1 MREIT
6 LLCSSAA
13 TGLSKAAESLGAL
26 SGIKVL
32 DLEEVLKTEVVD
44 WAQHKGSP
52 RTMGTICSQSDRDTV
67 LDYWQEAFQI
77 SVAGLLDSHKS
88 AKLVLACHLTLFS
101 PSRLEFYSPP
111 ILRELLTSRE
121 VKVTRVI
128 VLIDDIYDMHA
139 RLSDPGNLYNPVKAL
154 QEHSQHATKLT
165 GGKAPGINDFS
176 DGEMT
181 SLGVEITIKNLL
193 RLLHWR
199 RAEMIAAEEMARNLG
214 AELTVLAVKHEMAS
228 LTELVVNK
236 DSVPVYLSHK
246 ISEPRGFNMERA
258 RAGHPNEWPELTN
271 DVNGIAATMRAQ
283 SVILVQPTAIDELRF
298 KSNTQHKDRLDRY
311 SGELADRWPV
321 PNGSIYSAISPE
333 APNHTH
339 MIDASLF
346 DHDRYRHGLFGLLQ
360 HTIYDEIAF
369 RDHLLVSCNAGLLI
383 YRPTAIEPRISGGVE
398 AEVAHWAATTHAS
411 GRPVRPAAFIHVS
424 SELVGLLQKTSNAQ
438 MERALIRQFSDV
450 LEAEYGQS
458 EIDGI
463 WDAVVRAPG
472 QLEDVEQ
479 LLSVHLRRSG
489 PGGLRP
495 RFDAAID
502 QALCLLVSS
511 ICRVGATAASKAA
524 HFVAESEAESTD
536 ALFLAGVARFFR
548 EPTNREFDLANENL
562 IAALLRM
569 SGAASSVDLVRE
581 LAGYKLVD

>member
-6 LLCSSAA
+6 LLCSAAA
-13 TGLSKAAESLGAL
+13 TGLSKAAENLGSL

-32 DLEEVLKTEVVD
+32 DLEEVLKAEVVD
-44 WAQHKGSP
+44 WTQHKGSP

-67 LDYWQEAFQI
+67 LDYWQSAFRI
-77 SVAGLLDSHKS
+77 SVARLLESHKRT
-88 AKLVLACHLTLFS
+88 KPVLACHLTLFS

-165 GGKAPGINDFS
+165 GGKNPGISDFS
-176 DGEMT
+176 EDEMA
-181 SLGVEITIKNLL
+181 SLGVEITIKNLM

-214 AELTVLAVKHEMAS
+214 ADLTVLAVKHEMAS
-228 LTELVVNK
+228 LTELVLNQ

-246 ISEPRGFNMERA
+246 ITEPRGFNMERS
-258 RAGHPNEWPELTN
+258 RAGYSNEWPELTN
-271 DVNGIAATMRAQ
+271 DVNGIAATMRTQ

-298 KSNTQHKDRLDRY
+298 KSNTQNQDRLDRY

-321 PNGSIYSAISPE
+321 PNGSIYSAVSPE

-339 MIDASLF
+339 MIDASIL

-398 AEVAHWAATTHAS
+398 AEVAHWAATTHVP
-411 GRPVRPAAFIHVS
+411 GRPARPAAFIHVA
-424 SELVGLLQKTSNAQ
+424 SELLGLLRKTSKAQ

-450 LEAEYGQS
+450 LESEYGQS
-458 EIDGI
+458 EIDEI
-463 WDAVVRAPG
+463 WDAAVRLPG
-472 QLEDVEQ
+472 RLEDVER

-495 RFDAAID
+495 RFEAAID
-502 QALCLLVSS
+502 QSLCLLVSS
-511 ICRVGATAASKAA
+511 ICRVGASAASKAA
-524 HFVAESEAESTD
+524 HFVAESDVESTD
-536 ALFLAGVARFFR
+536 SEFLAGVARFFR
-548 EPTNREFDLANENL
+548 EPTNHEFDVANKNL
-562 IAALLRM
+562 VEALLRM
-569 SGAASSVDLVRE
+569 SGAGSSVDLVRE
-581 LAGYKLVD
+581 LAGYKVAN